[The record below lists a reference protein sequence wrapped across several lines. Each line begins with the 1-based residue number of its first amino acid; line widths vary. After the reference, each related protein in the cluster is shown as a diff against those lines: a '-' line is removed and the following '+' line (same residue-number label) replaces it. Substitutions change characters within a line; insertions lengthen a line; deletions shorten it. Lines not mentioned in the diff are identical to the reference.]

1 MVWAVCSL
9 VVLAGDIWPIDVIS
23 HIPVLCEDNEIPYVY
38 VPAKEVRLLSVSR
51 IRLNLKHCTCSIA
64 SQRRSK

>member
-1 MVWAVCSL
+1 L

-38 VPAKEVRLLSVSR
+38 VPAKEVR
-51 IRLNLKHCTCSIA
+51 
-64 SQRRSK
+64 